1 MYPLASGFG
10 TAYCRSPLPQVAR
23 QKSLREGE
31 RSEFTDAKERVK
43 ASWAADRE
51 DFARVKESLKKKN
64 AEHHLQCGRLSQVC
78 PLAECARCAPCLRV
92 PRDRLVHGA
101 QGWSAPRL
109 APGPRDNPMT
119 TLAIVP
125 FTFNLRQDGLVLIR
139 SVTLLLLHPY

>member
-10 TAYCRSPLPQVAR
+10 AAYRRSPLPQVAR

-64 AEHHLQCGRLSQVC
+64 AEHHLQCGRLSQVRL
-78 PLAECARCAPCLRV
+78 LAQCARCAPLPAC
-92 PRDRLVHGA
+92 
-101 QGWSAPRL
+101 S
-109 APGPRDNPMT
+109 T
-119 TLAIVP
+119 
-125 FTFNLRQDGLVLIR
+125 R
-139 SVTLLLLHPY
+139 SVGAWSTGMECSASGTRSSR